1 MTSGCGIGKAVG
13 FGGKA
18 PDLVIQMLISCCIT
32 ATRPTAESLGE
43 RYAAIEALLDRGD
56 RPGAL
61 GEFDRIRRE
70 YETWG
75 ALVHLRFEQ
84 DTTDETAKADQDY
97 ADTLDPEATRLEIGI
112 KRRLL
117 ADADQPGLAALTGA
131 HALRLWQTDITTFD
145 PRITGELEQEAK
157 LASRYTSLI
166 AAAKI
171 DFRGETTNLAGLEP
185 FGEDPDRAT
194 REAAARARWGFYADH
209 GDELDTLYDDL
220 VHLRHGMART
230 LGYETYTA
238 LGYRRMRR
246 VDYGPA
252 EVARYR
258 DEVVAHVVPLVA
270 RLLAQ
275 RSEAMGWNQ
284 LRIWD
289 EPLID
294 PAGNPRPAGDYDYL
308 VGAAERMFDDL
319 DPRLG
324 SFYRAM
330 RGGELMDLKNR
341 PGKAGGGFC
350 TSFPTVGMPFIFANF
365 NGTHGD
371 LNVFTHEMGHAF
383 QNAESRAQPM
393 VDYLWPTS
401 ESAEINSMG
410 LEFLTYPVIGH
421 MVGEAE
427 AAHASDRRAELSAVW
442 GVCRSLPARGL
453 CQPRCD
459 SGRTP
464 RDVAHARS
472 ALSALGRLRRY
483 RFSEQGRA
491 LAGQAAYLPA
501 AVLLYRLHARAVLRV
516 AVLGSGA
523 ARSGGCDEPLCRA
536 MRAWRLGAVP
546 GTGARRRAGFALC
559 PRRACRCCRCGCK

>member
-1 MTSGCGIGKAVG
+1 MTY
-13 FGGKA
+13 
-18 PDLVIQMLISCCIT
+18 PDIRFASIT

-319 DPRLG
+319 DPRRG

-427 AAHASDRRAELSAVW
+427 AARFRRMHLIGALSFLPY
-442 GVCRSLPARGL
+442 GVCVDHFQHEVYANPDATPAERHEMWRTLEARYLPWADYGDIDFLNKGGRWQAKLHIYRLPFYYIDYTLAQCCALQFWVQARRDPADAMNRYVALCGRGGSAPFQELVRGAGL
-453 CQPRCD
+453 VSPFAP
-459 SGRTP
+459 GALA
-464 RDVAHARS
+464 DVAAAAAS
-472 ALSALGRLRRY
+472 ELG
-483 RFSEQGRA
+483 
-491 LAGQAAYLPA
+491 
-501 AVLLYRLHARAVLRV
+501 V
-516 AVLGSGA
+516 
-523 ARSGGCDEPLCRA
+523 
-536 MRAWRLGAVP
+536 
-546 GTGARRRAGFALC
+546 
-559 PRRACRCCRCGCK
+559 